1 MYIDD
6 SKLNSYSHEEL
17 EKRKM
22 VIDITKVIHD
32 MQMDKQ
38 RYENE
43 RMERQAQLDA
53 EAEER
58 RVRIAKMQAEIDEV
72 IKKTKHHPSS
82 AIIVAS
88 IACFGSIVVALIAA
102 VAFWLRNPV

>member
-6 SKLNSYSHEEL
+6 SKLNSYSREEL
-17 EKRKM
+17 EKAKM
-22 VIDITKVIHD
+22 VIDIAKVIHD
-32 MQMDKQ
+32 MQMDKE
-38 RYENE
+38 RFATE
-43 RMERQAQLDA
+43 RM
-53 EAEER
+53 
-58 RVRIAKMQAEIDEV
+58 KMQAEIDEV

-102 VAFWLRNPV
+102 VTFWLRNPV

>member
-1 MYIDD
+1 MTAETDQILYTI
-6 SKLNSYSHEEL
+6 
-17 EKRKM
+17 KRM
-22 VIDITKVIHD
+22 VRQALHD
-32 MQMDKQ
+32 MEMDKQ

-58 RVRIAKMQAEIDEV
+58 RVRIGKTQAEIDEV

-82 AIIVAS
+82 AIIVAL

-102 VAFWLRNPV
+102 ATFWLRNPV

>member
-1 MYIDD
+1 MYIDASD
-6 SKLNSYSHEEL
+6 LNDYSREQL
-17 EKRKM
+17 EDMKM
-22 VIDITKVIHD
+22 AIDIAKVIRD

-58 RVRIAKMQAEIDEV
+58 KVRIAKMQAEIDEA

-82 AIIVAS
+82 SIIVAS
-88 IACFGSIVVALIAA
+88 IACFGTIAVALIMAW
-102 VAFWLRNPV
+102 VKFQLN